1 MSKTKERLP
10 IAVTNLRK
18 IWDQKKR
25 EMEITQIEAA
35 DKLGWTQGAFSQYLN
50 GITELGPSAVIKL
63 ANFFGVDPIDI
74 DPNIGTSLPQVKRA
88 KVDYALDNA
97 TKRINEAYE
106 FNLGIYEDFIRIKL
120 DSDYAVGKF
129 TLRKGTIINCLPYP
143 LKQYVPRNTESTPIF
158 AAQVKGYK
166 RWHIYFENTLP
177 PKSEI
182 KKLLLI
188 LGFTLY

>member
-63 ANFFGVDPIDI
+63 ANFFSVDPIDI
-74 DPNIGTSLPQVKRA
+74 DPNIGASLPQVKRA
-88 KVDYALDNA
+88 KVDYALNDA

-106 FNLGIYEDFIRIKL
+106 FNLGIYDDFIRIKL
-120 DSDYAVGKF
+120 DSDYVVGKF

-143 LKQYVPRNTESTPIF
+143 PKQYVPRNTESTPIF

-166 RWHIYFENTLP
+166 RWHIYFEDALP